1 LDVALL
7 LPRFTADETP
17 RRVKKAIEASETVLP
32 NPRAL
37 PNDARRLRGIP
48 AIGRNVAG
56 EVFGS
61 RPDREVIRRL
71 G

>member
-1 LDVALL
+1 VALL

-17 RRVKKAIEASETVLP
+17 RRVEKAVGDVAPVLP

-37 PNDARRLRGIP
+37 PNDATRLRGIP

-61 RPDREVIRRL
+61 RPDREVVRRL

>member
-1 LDVALL
+1 VPPLVA
-7 LPRFTADETP
+7 RFCPDDSGD
-17 RRVKKAIEASETVLP
+17 RVKKAVGDAQPVLP

-37 PNDARRLRGIP
+37 PNDATRLRGIP

>member
-1 LDVALL
+1 LAQLASRFRENDQVAKVNRAVGDAE
-7 LPRFTADETP
+7 P
-17 RRVKKAIEASETVLP
+17 VLP

-61 RPDREVIRRL
+61 RPDREVVRRL

>member
-1 LDVALL
+1 VSQLAS
-7 LPRFTADETP
+7 RFRENDQPAKVD
-17 RRVKKAIEASETVLP
+17 RAVRISEPVLP

-37 PNDARRLRGIP
+37 PNDPTRLRGIP

-61 RPDREVIRRL
+61 RPDREVVRRL